1 MMEAYL
7 DHSATTRCSERVQ
20 KMVCAAMDE
29 AYGNPSSMHKKGM
42 EAEHYVREAAQKIA
56 KTLKVSE
63 KEIIFTSGGTES
75 NNLALI
81 GAAMAN
87 RRSGNRLITTQIE
100 HPSVLNTMEY
110 LREQGFEVIYLPVDQ
125 KGVVLLD
132 ALREALDPETIL
144 VSMMQVNNEIGSV
157 QPIAEAAKMIHENNA
172 RTLFHVD
179 AVQSYG
185 KMPIRPKTL
194 GIDLLSVSGHKIHGP
209 KGVGFLYRKEKT
221 KLKPILFGG
230 GQQYGLRSGTHN
242 VPGIAGIGE
251 AAAEAYENLEQK
263 IAGLYELK
271 DRLIAKT
278 AAIDGIVVNG
288 DAGRDSAPH
297 ILNLSVLGVR
307 SEVMLHAL
315 EEYGIYVS
323 AGSACASNHPQ
334 PSRTLTALHLTPE
347 RIESA
352 LRFSFCC
359 GTQMGTKA
367 EEIDYAADKLAELT
381 TKLRRYAR
389 H

>member
-20 KMVCAAMDE
+20 KMVCGAMDE

>member
-1 MMEAYL
+1 MEAYL

-20 KMVCAAMDE
+20 KIVCAAMDE

-81 GAAMAN
+81 GSAMAN

-100 HPSVLNTMEY
+100 HPSVLNAMEY
-110 LREQGFEVIYLPVDQ
+110 LREQGFEIIYLPVDEN
-125 KGVVLLD
+125 GVVLLD
-132 ALREALDPETIL
+132 ALREALDHTTIL

-157 QPIAEAAKMIHENNA
+157 QPIAEAAKIIHENNA
-172 RTLFHVD
+172 GTLFHVD

-185 KMPIRPKTL
+185 KMLIRPKTL

-221 KLKPILFGG
+221 KIKPILFGG

-251 AAAEAYENLEQK
+251 AAVEAYENLEQK

-334 PSRTLTALHLTPE
+334 PSHTLTALHLTQE

-359 GTQMGTKA
+359 GTQIGTKA